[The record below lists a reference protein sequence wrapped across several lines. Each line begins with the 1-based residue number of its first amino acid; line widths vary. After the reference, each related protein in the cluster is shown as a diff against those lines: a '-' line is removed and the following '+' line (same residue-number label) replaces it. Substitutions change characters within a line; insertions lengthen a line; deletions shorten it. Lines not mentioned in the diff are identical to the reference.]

1 MGLPEKCKEQVGTF
15 LWTKHVLNNFRG
27 QSVFISLRLYNV
39 YNMFG
44 HSNEIRINKANKRL
58 SPRELFPVLWEKL
71 SCYMNL
77 ETSEKRQTV
86 L

>member
-15 LWTKHVLNNFRG
+15 LWAKH
-27 QSVFISLRLYNV
+27 VFISLRLYNV

-44 HSNEIRINKANKRL
+44 HSNEIRINNANKRL